1 MILTRKTLMA
11 HIRQGRAEEV
21 GLIRENDG
29 TYYVIV
35 DRMDGQRTDHYQATD
50 VDIKRLQEAE

>member
-1 MILTRKTLMA
+1 MILARQTLKA
-11 HIRQGRAEEV
+11 LIRQGRAEEA

-50 VDIKRLQEAE
+50 ADIKRLQEAE